1 MKKLILV
8 LIVLNAVTIFGQ
20 VLGVSASKFSNVCTD
35 PVPQNTIEFEPSIY
49 INFSEG
55 YYSSSSRFNSFL
67 PGKDSLN
74 TASDLFFRFT
84 YGAIKNLEIG
94 FTVPSSMSNISLGAK
109 YKIPYS
115 FDKNTSFGV
124 LAGLNIPLGNR
135 GYRLSENSDVSELF
149 TYGVAGGLIIS
160 HFFTDNF
167 SVDINAVAQKNFPSS
182 SASDYNSSGIFAGA
196 DFGYYFV
203 KGIQAIIGFNYSA
216 LNFNNPELDQNSLLL
231 NAGVTIE
238 RAKDFIIVLNTPI
251 TIFGKNVEKT
261 YGFGFALTIALH

>member
-8 LIVLNAVTIFGQ
+8 LMVLSAVNIFGQ
-20 VLGVSASKFSNVCTD
+20 VSGISASKLSNYCTD
-35 PVPQNTIEFEPSIY
+35 PVPQNTFEFEPSIY

-55 YYSSSSRFNSFL
+55 YYISSSRFNSFL

-84 YGAIKNLEIG
+84 YGAAKNLEIG
-94 FTVPSSMSNISLGAK
+94 FTVPSSMSNIGFGAK

-115 FDKNTSFGV
+115 FDKNTSFGA
-124 LAGLNIPLGNR
+124 LAGLNLPLGNR
-135 GYRLSENSDVSELF
+135 GYRLSGKSDVSELF

-160 HFFTDNF
+160 HFFTDDF
-167 SVDINAVAQKNFPSS
+167 SVDINAVAQKNFPSCT
-182 SASDYNSSGIFAGA
+182 ASDFNSSGIFAGA

-216 LNFNNPELDQNSLLL
+216 LSFNAPDLDQSSLLL

-238 RAKDFIIVLNTPI
+238 RAKDFIIVLNTPV
-251 TIFGKNVEKT
+251 TIFGENVDKT
-261 YGFGFALTIALH
+261 YGFGFALTTALH